1 MVVPPLQHPVAH
13 WTQAEPGME
22 HQTSPLLLLVVAS
35 LLLGVAVEAQ
45 NRQGLTRVGKTIIIP
60 LPKDAAGT
68 DVYPDCQKGKVKA
81 KIHDKF
87 LQEYF
92 NPRFAY
98 QRLLTVLQEKTKE
111 ELCNSRIKTDL
122 ISR

>member
-60 LPKDAAGT
+60 LPKT
-68 DVYPDCQKGKVKA
+68 
-81 KIHDKF
+81 
-87 LQEYF
+87 LQARMFTPTVRRE
-92 NPRFAY
+92 RFAY

-122 ISR
+122 ISRRKLTGLTGKAMSRC